1 MDHSRDIKE
10 LLKKLI
16 FKFFLSPE
24 YTDLHNPV
32 PPNFDKPTS
41 TTAPNAYVIETHK
54 VIHLGI
60 TLSRAFV
67 KAISGMFFATDP
79 LKFNSVI
86 PFSHETHIESSS

>member
-24 YTDLHNPV
+24 YTDLQNSV

-41 TTAPNAYVIETHK
+41 TTAPSAYVIETHK

-60 TLSRAFV
+60 TLSHAFV
-67 KAISGMFFATDP
+67 KAISGMFFAIDP
-79 LKFNSVI
+79 NEYDF
-86 PFSHETHIESSS
+86 FA